1 MATNNYSV
9 GVDLGG
15 TKIAVGLCK
24 AGYIVKKVIF
34 PTQACK
40 GFKSVVSVIAKAFD
54 KVAEGVDKRLI
65 QGVGIGA
72 AGQIDSLTGEVIFSP
87 NLGWEHEPLG
97 SAVKDHVSLPVSVLN
112 DVRAATIAEYKYGN
126 GRGLS
131 SFGNI
136 FVGTGLGSG
145 FVINGQLLTGSTNSA
160 GEMGHM
166 CMNLKGPECGCGKRG
181 CLEAYASGTGMENY
195 VKSQIKAGR
204 KTIINELVSNNISK
218 IEGPI
223 IGKAAEQ
230 KDELAL
236 EAIARVGRY
245 LGLAIANVHT
255 LLNVEMILLGG
266 GMMALKP
273 FFMPELEKTLRETV
287 LPVAHKDRKLV
298 KEAMFKDDAVLL
310 GGAGLF
316 S

>member
-1 MATNNYSV
+1 MATENYSV
-9 GVDLGG
+9 GIDLGG
-15 TKIAVGLCK
+15 TKIAAGLCK
-24 AGYIVKKVIF
+24 SGHIVKKVIF

-40 GFKSVVSVIAKAFD
+40 GFKTVISVIIKAFD
-54 KVAEGVDKRLI
+54 KVTEGIDKRLI

-87 NLGWEHEPLG
+87 NLCWQHEPLG
-97 SAVKDHVSLPVSVLN
+97 STIKDHISLPVSVLN
-112 DVRAATIAEYKYGN
+112 DVRAATIAEHKYGN

-160 GEMGHM
+160 GEMGHI
-166 CMNLKGPECGCGKRG
+166 CMNINGPECGCGKKG
-181 CLEAYASGTGMENY
+181 CLEAYSSGTGMENY

-204 KTIINELVSNNISK
+204 KSIIFELASKDIAK

-236 EAIARVGRY
+236 EAIARVGKY

-266 GMMALKP
+266 GMMALKQ
-273 FFMPELEKTLRETV
+273 FFMPELERTLHEAV
-287 LPVAHKDRKLV
+287 LPVAHKGRKLV